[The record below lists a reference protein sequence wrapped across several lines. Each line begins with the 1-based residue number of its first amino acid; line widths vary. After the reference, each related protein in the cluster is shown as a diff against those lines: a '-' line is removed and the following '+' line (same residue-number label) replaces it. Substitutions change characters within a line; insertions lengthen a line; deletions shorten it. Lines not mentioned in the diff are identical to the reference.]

1 MQYCSL
7 IFYPITLPQKNYG
20 DAKADGGAKP
30 AMQKPM
36 AVKPFGHRSSSVN
49 LLGGGWHLGSNSA
62 SPAPCAMCDSLD
74 MDDGAFDSPPPRR
87 LRSLSL
93 NALPVL
99 EFEED
104 GEVAPSVLIET
115 HGEVALSGLIDT
127 WGLNEDVPSLD
138 VGVENLEGG
147 DTLGAL
153 DGDTS
158 PFMAKLNLALGPDN
172 VANNLALGMEVDKA
186 NRSRRGGHRH
196 FSPPTVRGL
205 DIRTPDRRGRSK
217 VDKNLDY
224 LCLAETCRDKL
235 KMCVRPSR
243 AAQLDSLLSPS
254 SVNTPK
260 QMSGACQQ
268 PTVVNRFKSSKDI
281 MYSPRTPL
289 PPSATTGFAVGDYY
303 ISKLAEMG
311 CQVGEKPP
319 LSSTCKQ
326 GTPNGPLYDY
336 QGLLDTVALTLINE
350 YTQPKAAGW
359 HLCNCFGGIEFYI
372 NPQLVETVF
381 VNGMGKFR
389 VPFPVQQVE
398 ELMQGKF
405 LHKVRLPFHA
415 IASAE
420 LVESI
425 DKDTEVERQLGMKKK
440 RARTRE
446 RCLLRGRRQLQDGT
460 VLHIQTSVSHPHCK
474 PAESLSR
481 VHVKRTGWIFQERRQ
496 QVLMDEG
503 HGKKTVVEIRVT
515 DVTFITVQRV
525 RNIPVSLTPWSCGQT
540 RNVLERVRTRLMR
553 NLVEAHVHY
562 PFMEAEGVAAGLST
576 STAPLIFEEEGI
588 DCSECPPLT
597 AIDGSK
603 PLTHFDVFG
612 VESGA
617 IDMTRPIG
625 IEEYHDPDLEN
636 ASVRSYSPSFTDWCS
651 PQAILNN
658 SNGNS
663 RSRPRGNSAGSET
676 MFADAA
682 NAEPVAFDFGS
693 DPLLSVFDELE
704 ANDGNAE
711 QEGGHSDSHSQGS
724 SESGLQLDQTGDT
737 INLTRG
743 LELNPDGHRSFVF
756 EENENDAYGWVQI
769 ENPSISDVPSTLEA
783 MLDNECYSLLHDAV
797 QGAGAN
803 KGKVVPKRR
812 EWKLVRRANDISW
825 YRRDFISQVKSSCV
839 EAMASM
845 HMWGSPDAILHC
857 LLEECDEEIL
867 PNGLVVKRSVS
878 QVSHEICNATEI
890 KNKLNPWTTVTSEV
904 HLLPGIRRPC
914 KTCLLKAVRKLSD
927 GTIFVVVKSV
937 VDDGGDFRSK
947 KLGRKLQA
955 WKDYN
960 QLTILRQVR
969 MAAVEWSG
977 VVAIQLFAYYLGIL
991 A

>member
-1 MQYCSL
+1 
-7 IFYPITLPQKNYG
+7 
-20 DAKADGGAKP
+20 
-30 AMQKPM
+30 
-36 AVKPFGHRSSSVN
+36 
-49 LLGGGWHLGSNSA
+49 
-62 SPAPCAMCDSLD
+62 
-74 MDDGAFDSPPPRR
+74 
-87 LRSLSL
+87 
-93 NALPVL
+93 
-99 EFEED
+99 
-104 GEVAPSVLIET
+104 
-115 HGEVALSGLIDT
+115 
-127 WGLNEDVPSLD
+127 
-138 VGVENLEGG
+138 
-147 DTLGAL
+147 
-153 DGDTS
+153 
-158 PFMAKLNLALGPDN
+158 
-172 VANNLALGMEVDKA
+172 
-186 NRSRRGGHRH
+186 
-196 FSPPTVRGL
+196 
-205 DIRTPDRRGRSK
+205 
-217 VDKNLDY
+217 
-224 LCLAETCRDKL
+224 
-235 KMCVRPSR
+235 
-243 AAQLDSLLSPS
+243 
-254 SVNTPK
+254 
-260 QMSGACQQ
+260 
-268 PTVVNRFKSSKDI
+268 
-281 MYSPRTPL
+281 
-289 PPSATTGFAVGDYY
+289 
-303 ISKLAEMG
+303 
-311 CQVGEKPP
+311 
-319 LSSTCKQ
+319 
-326 GTPNGPLYDY
+326 
-336 QGLLDTVALTLINE
+336 
-350 YTQPKAAGW
+350 
-359 HLCNCFGGIEFYI
+359 
-372 NPQLVETVF
+372 
-381 VNGMGKFR
+381 
-389 VPFPVQQVE
+389 
-398 ELMQGKF
+398 
-405 LHKVRLPFHA
+405 
-415 IASAE
+415 
-420 LVESI
+420 
-425 DKDTEVERQLGMKKK
+425 
-440 RARTRE
+440 
-446 RCLLRGRRQLQDGT
+446 
-460 VLHIQTSVSHPHCK
+460 
-474 PAESLSR
+474 
-481 VHVKRTGWIFQERRQ
+481 
-496 QVLMDEG
+496 MDEG

-711 QEGGHSDSHSQGS
+711 QEDGHSDSHSQGS
-724 SESGLQLDQTGDT
+724 SESGLQLDETGDT

-783 MLDNECYSLLHDAV
+783 MLDNECYSLLHDAI

-937 VDDGGDFRSK
+937 VDDGGEFRSK

-960 QLTILRQVR
+960 QLTILRQGWVLRPCTNGTCEATFVSVFSLQGFMVR
-969 MAAVEWSG
+969 MNSFDMWKHCMRTISRAPEWTMSKMRQNPELSRYHYPGGKPILLAHDSFCENLLANCPNFRSQGLSTGSTLDRSDQQLSISYLFRGVDTEKMERENAEEESHLGQIHPPSGSKPMAAHGGRNITIKLAEDMQL
-977 VVAIQLFAYYLGIL
+977 VATEESTSKMKICSPDCQIL
-991 A
+991 L